1 MEMSNENNKYLTK
14 DLHEAAVLLTMKR
27 SLLDIK
33 REGRQCWFIF
43 ENKERCQQI
52 SKQYYFDTLLVNAR
66 DLVESQQILKNRIFS
81 N

>member
-1 MEMSNENNKYLTK
+1 MSNENNKYLTK

-33 REGRQCWFIF
+33 REGHQCWFIF